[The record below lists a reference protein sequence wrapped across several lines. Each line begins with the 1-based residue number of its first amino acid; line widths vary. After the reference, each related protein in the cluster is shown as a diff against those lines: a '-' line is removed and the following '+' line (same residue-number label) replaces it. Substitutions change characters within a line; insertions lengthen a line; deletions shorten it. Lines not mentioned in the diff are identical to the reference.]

1 MALSFLSAFC
11 SLFFLATDASL
22 RLCESDVLA
31 FLAMTY
37 EGQNLYTLPAVV
49 RKVGGCAVRRGSGM
63 TASFSEAYENA
74 VKYFVGEMV
83 CMALTWPWLLQSA
96 YKAPSALK
104 LCCMEWN
111 SRTA

>member
-1 MALSFLSAFC
+1 
-11 SLFFLATDASL
+11 
-22 RLCESDVLA
+22 
-31 FLAMTY
+31 
-37 EGQNLYTLPAVV
+37 
-49 RKVGGCAVRRGSGM
+49 M